1 MFVSSVIEAEIS
13 GQTIN
18 VKMDSEVP
26 WNGKVK
32 LVLTSA
38 DEMSGNVAIRIPYYA
53 INPTISINGSN
64 IAIAQKD
71 GYTYIP
77 LTGKT
82 MDIVFSFD
90 MSARFIHSN
99 PRVRADAGK
108 IAIMKGPIVY
118 CLEQVD
124 NGDNLASIFV
134 SNKTPLAEE
143 FDQNLLS
150 GTIKI
155 TFKGIKLKE
164 DNWNPKS
171 LYDEKESIFE
181 DINLTAVP
189 YCYWGNRNKNEEMT
203 VWIKETFN

>member
-1 MFVSSVIEAEIS
+1 
-13 GQTIN
+13 
-18 VKMDSEVP
+18 
-26 WNGKVK
+26 
-32 LVLTSA
+32 
-38 DEMSGNVAIRIPYYA
+38 
-53 INPTISINGSN
+53 
-64 IAIAQKD
+64 
-71 GYTYIP
+71 
-77 LTGKT
+77 
-82 MDIVFSFD
+82 